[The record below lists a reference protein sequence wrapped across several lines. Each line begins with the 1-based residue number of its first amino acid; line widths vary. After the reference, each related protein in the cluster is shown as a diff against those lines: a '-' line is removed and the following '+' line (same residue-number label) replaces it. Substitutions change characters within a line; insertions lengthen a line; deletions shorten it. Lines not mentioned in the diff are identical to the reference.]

1 MNADLRSLDLENLQI
16 DKARL
21 MAGWKGREREK
32 DLYPQITLHT
42 HTHTNDTKYLN
53 LSAKLLGLPLSP
65 PIY

>member
-32 DLYPQITLHT
+32 EQGWERGGERTKFLALHGT
-42 HTHTNDTKYLN
+42 YALAGRGSQEIN
-53 LSAKLLGLPLSP
+53 SEQ
-65 PIY
+65 

>member
-1 MNADLRSLDLENLQI
+1 MEGEG
-16 DKARL
+16 K
-21 MAGWKGREREK
+21 REGF
-32 DLYPQITLHT
+32 ISTNNTT